1 MLNAKKTLESSSSDI
16 NAEFFN
22 WSCFKSQQAAEY
34 ALKAYLRGIGVD
46 SYGRSVSG
54 LISKIGLSD
63 DFIRYGK
70 LLDKY
75 YIPTRYTDAWA
86 EGIPSDYYT
95 IEEAKEAFEC
105 SEAIIM
111 EMEAKWKSLREGK

>member
-1 MLNAKKTLESSSSDI
+1 MLNAKKTLESFSSDM

-22 WSCFKSQQAAEY
+22 WSCFKSQQASEC
-34 ALKAYLRGIGVD
+34 ALKAYFREIGVD
-46 SYGRSVSG
+46 SYGHSVSG
-54 LISKIGLSD
+54 LISKIGVSD
-63 DFIRYGK
+63 DFIRCGK

-75 YIPTRYTDAWA
+75 YIPTKHMDAWA

-95 IEEAKEAFEC
+95 VEEAKEAFEC

-111 EMEAKWKSLREGK
+111 EMEMKWKSLREEK

>member
-34 ALKAYLRGIGVD
+34 ALKAYLRGVGMD
-46 SYGRSVSG
+46 SYGHSISG

-75 YIPTRYTDAWA
+75 YIHIRQ
-86 EGIPSDYYT
+86 
-95 IEEAKEAFEC
+95 F
-105 SEAIIM
+105 
-111 EMEAKWKSLREGK
+111 